1 MRHDKNTQSLFR
13 DDDIGEGGGEH
24 ASTPSSFLHNK
35 KKKEKQREKRKR
47 FKGVTIKRLPPR
59 SKLF

>member
-13 DDDIGEGGGEH
+13 DDDIGKGGGEH

-35 KKKEKQREKRKR
+35 KKKEKQR
-47 FKGVTIKRLPPR
+47 
-59 SKLF
+59 